1 MSDKVEERTDELSK
15 LSQMMNTDVVVLT
28 HVNMKLTEMEEANQ
42 KLVSEVEM
50 GNEKIARVS
59 TFIYSHRKI
68 VLNSKYYFTC
78 MYMSIYK
85 FDLIKLKEEETEL
98 KSQLSELNKEYDKLD
113 ARVGLL
119 GHKPLLDDYS
129 KTLKHLDEVR
139 KGVNTISLNNE
150 PTEKE
155 DQSDE
160 GERPH
165 RGSKKNKRLNTRHQ
179 TRRKGSGASSG
190 GGIGSGESEISS
202 PNERDNEGSNS
213 P

>member
-1 MSDKVEERTDELSK
+1 
-15 LSQMMNTDVVVLT
+15 
-28 HVNMKLTEMEEANQ
+28 
-42 KLVSEVEM
+42 
-50 GNEKIARVS
+50 
-59 TFIYSHRKI
+59 
-68 VLNSKYYFTC
+68 
-78 MYMSIYK
+78 MSIYK

-129 KTLKHLDEVR
+129 KTLKHLDEER